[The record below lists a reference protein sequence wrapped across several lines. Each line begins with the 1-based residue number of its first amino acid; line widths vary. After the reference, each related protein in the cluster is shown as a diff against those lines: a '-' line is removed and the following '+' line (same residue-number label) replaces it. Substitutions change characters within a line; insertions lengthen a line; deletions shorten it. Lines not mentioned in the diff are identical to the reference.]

1 MQDTL
6 QVIAAVCLGILGVT
20 TAFIGIHCTRGSTE
34 TTSVTIEALGPVC
47 AVTSTGDHEERG
59 ADS

>member
-1 MQDTL
+1 MQDIS

-34 TTSVTIEALGPVC
+34 TTSVTIEASGPVY
-47 AVTSTGDHEERG
+47 AVTSTGGHDECVED
-59 ADS
+59 A